1 MLNPAEYTRHFDEM
15 PYILAVANETMG
27 LDSPSRGDRSMS
39 PTDLIDRAEAAIM
52 KYPIHAY
59 ETGFVALLILADW
72 LISDQ
77 SGRHLLREQFQRI
90 GWLIQEVEHAGH

>member
-1 MLNPAEYTRHFDEM
+1 MLKPAEYILNFDEM

-27 LDSPSRGDRSMS
+27 LYRPSRGDGSMS
-39 PTDLIDRAEAAIM
+39 PTDLMDRAEAAIM

-72 LISDQ
+72 LIADQ
-77 SGRHLLREQFQRI
+77 AGRHLLREQFQRI
-90 GWLIQEVEHAGH
+90 GLVIQEVEHAGH